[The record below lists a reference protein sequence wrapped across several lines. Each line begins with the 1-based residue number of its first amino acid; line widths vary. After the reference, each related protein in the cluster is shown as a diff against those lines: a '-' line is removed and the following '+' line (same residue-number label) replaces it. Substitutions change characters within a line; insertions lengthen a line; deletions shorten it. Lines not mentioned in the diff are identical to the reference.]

1 MSNQDRKFVGSGKGV
16 EGYDLVNVTL
26 KKSDLDGNFFT
37 YNGQEYIK
45 LTVGK
50 KREADQYG
58 KTHAVWL
65 NEYKPEGQE
74 TKAAAKPVAGGDGLP
89 F

>member
-1 MSNQDRKFVGSGKGV
+1 MNKDRKFVGSGKGV
-16 EGYDLVNVTL
+16 NGYDLVNITL
-26 KKSDLDGNFFT
+26 KKADLDGNFFN
-37 YNGQEYIK
+37 YNGNEYIN

-50 KREADQYG
+50 KREEDQYG

-65 NEYKPEGQE
+65 NDYKKDDQ
-74 TKAAAKPVAGGDGLP
+74 KNAAPSKPVSAGDGLP

>member
-1 MSNQDRKFVGSGKGV
+1 MSQDRKFVGSGKEV
-16 EGYDLVNVTL
+16 SGYDLINCTL
-26 KKSDLDGNFFT
+26 KKSDLDGNFFN
-37 YNGQEYIK
+37 YNGTEYITV
-45 LTVGK
+45 TVGK
-50 KREADQYG
+50 KRETDQYG

-74 TKAAAKPVAGGDGLP
+74 SKSHAKPVQGGDGLP

>member
-1 MSNQDRKFVGSGKGV
+1 MSQDRKFVGSGKEV
-16 EGYDLVNVTL
+16 AGYDLVNVTL
-26 KKSDLDGNFFT
+26 KKSDLDNNYFN

-74 TKAAAKPVAGGDGLP
+74 EKAQAKPVSGGDGLP

>member
-1 MSNQDRKFVGSGKGV
+1 MSQDRKFVGSGKEV
-16 EGYDLVNVTL
+16 AGYDLVNVTL
-26 KKSDLDGNFFT
+26 KKSDLDGNFFN
-37 YNGQEYIK
+37 YNGAEYIK

-74 TKAAAKPVAGGDGLP
+74 NKAYAKPVQGGDGLP